1 MRHQRG
7 VSLSGLLIVSFIL
20 VVVGIGGMK
29 VIPAVIEYYT
39 IQKNIKAITTGGQ
52 LNNATVS
59 DVRKAFDNR
68 ANIDNISEITGA
80 DLDISK
86 EGNDVVIKFSYAK
99 KIPLAGPVSLYID
112 FSGSSAGKDL
122 GN

>member
-20 VVVGIGGMK
+20 VIVGIGGMK

-39 IQKNIKAITTGGQ
+39 IEKNIKAITAGGQ

-59 DVRKAFDNR
+59 DVRKAFDKR
-68 ANIDNISEITGA
+68 ADIDNITAVTGA

-86 EGNDVVIKFSYAK
+86 DGADVVIAFSYAK
-99 KIPLAGPVSLYID
+99 KIP
-112 FSGSSAGKDL
+112 
-122 GN
+122 

>member
-20 VVVGIGGMK
+20 VIVGIGGMK

-39 IQKNIKAITTGGQ
+39 IEKNIKAITAGGQ

-59 DVRKAFDNR
+59 DVRKAFDKR
-68 ANIDNISEITGA
+68 ADIDNITAVTGA

-86 EGNDVVIKFSYAK
+86 DGADVVIAFSYAK
-99 KIPLAGPVSLYID
+99 KIPLGGPVSLYIE
-112 FSGSSAGKDL
+112 FSGGSAGKDK

>member
-1 MRHQRG
+1 MQRQRG
-7 VSLSGLLIVSFIL
+7 LSLSGLLIVSFLL
-20 VVVGIGGMK
+20 VIGGIGAMK
-29 VIPAVIEYYT
+29 VVPAVIEYYT
-39 IQKNIKAITTGGQ
+39 ILKNVKAITAGGQ
-52 LNNATVS
+52 LNGATVS

-68 ANIDNISEITGA
+68 AIVDNISAIGGA

-86 EGNDVVIKFSYAK
+86 DGGDVVITFSYAR

-112 FSGSSAGKDL
+112 FSGSSAGKDK